1 MPRKVLRSSAPL
13 PAASAWD
20 DPASGALTPVS
31 VPEAAGVFGLEVT
44 VTRAAGVSGGGA
56 VSLLVETSEDSGAT
70 WSRLAA
76 TNTGGAVI
84 AGGTARVPV
93 VELVYDLPAPA
104 GDAAVRTLLPFD
116 PGPGA
121 RVRVRLQ
128 ERDAPASAGTA
139 AVALVWRAAR

>member
-20 DPASGALTPVS
+20 DPASGALLPLA
-31 VPEAAGVFGLEVT
+31 VPESASVFGLEVT
-44 VTRAAGVSGGGA
+44 VARAAGVTGGGA
-56 VSLLVETSEDSGAT
+56 VSILVETKEDSGAT

-76 TNTGGAVI
+76 TNTCGAVI
-84 AGGTARVPV
+84 AEDTAHVPV
-93 VELVYDLPAPA
+93 VDLVYDLPAPA
-104 GDAAVRTLLPFD
+104 SDTAVRTLLPFD